1 VGQGRESQIKMKL
14 ISDRGRG
21 LSGYTAATHFAAYFN
36 MAFLFFLWIFY
47 FLYLRNLSLGYIKTN
62 FWDEGK
68 KPEPT
73 IGKKKV
79 IIWVTTEPREYIL
92 IIEKL

>member
-1 VGQGRESQIKMKL
+1 MEILFPLFEKL
-14 ISDRGRG
+14 K
-21 LSGYTAATHFAAYFN
+21 L
-36 MAFLFFLWIFY
+36 
-47 FLYLRNLSLGYIKTN
+47 LGYIKTN